1 MQKHPDLAIL
11 LKAAT
16 PLVVVETHEEI
27 RAIEAFQGCLSEF
40 WKPLYRWSVTHGL
53 VRLDM
58 DMPPAPGQDTSP
70 QATLRRILQNREKS
84 VYLLLDFAPWLEDP
98 VNIRLIKEICQQ
110 QQAEHTL
117 AIIGPKIPLPPGLQP
132 IAHRY
137 DLQLPGSAELEAM
150 IREEAFNWSRR
161 HDGRRVKVHKRSL
174 EQLVRTLQGLTLKDA
189 RRLARNAIYHDG
201 AITDEDLP
209 QVMQAKFELLSQGGV
224 LQFEYETARFS
235 EVAGLRKLKHWL
247 ELRKPAFF
255 ADKPLPGLD
264 SPRGVLLLGVQG
276 GGKSLAAKAVAG
288 LYGLPLL
295 RLDLASLYNKYHGE
309 SERNLR
315 ESLKTADIMAP
326 CVLWVDEIE
335 KGVATSD
342 SDEGTSKRMLGTLLN
357 WLSERRHPVFL
368 VATANDISAL
378 PPELMRKGRLDEI
391 FFVDLPDHEVRREIF
406 RIHLQKREQD
416 PENFDLDELA
426 NHAEGFS
433 GAEIEQAVVSGL
445 YQAYARQE
453 DLNDSHILAALKNTH
468 PLSHVM
474 AEKVQ
479 ALREW
484 GQSRAVPAD

>member
-16 PLVVVETHEEI
+16 PLVVVETHEEL
-27 RAIEAFQGCLSEF
+27 RTIEAFQSCLSAF

-53 VRLDM
+53 VRLDL
-58 DMPPAPGQDTSP
+58 DMPPVDEADRNP
-70 QATLRRILQNREKS
+70 QATLRRILANREKS
-84 VYLLLDFAPWLEDP
+84 VYLLLDFAPWLDDP

-117 AIIGPKIPLPPGLQP
+117 AVIGPRIELPPGLQP

-137 DLQLPGSAELEAM
+137 DLQLPGSQELEQM
-150 IREEAFNWSRR
+150 IREEAFQWSRR

-189 RRLARNAIYHDG
+189 RRLARNAIYQDG
-201 AITDEDLP
+201 AITEDDLP
-209 QVMQAKFELLSQGGV
+209 QVMQAKFELLGQGGV
-224 LQFEYETARFS
+224 LEFEYETARFS
-235 EVAGLRKLKHWL
+235 EVAGLKRLKHWL

-255 ADKPLPGLD
+255 SDRPLPGLD
-264 SPRGVLLLGVQG
+264 SPRGILLLGVQG

-315 ESLKTADIMAP
+315 QSLKTADTMAP

-357 WLSERRHPVFL
+357 WLAERKQPVFL

-391 FFVDLPDHEVRREIF
+391 FFVDLPDHAVRQDIF
-406 RIHLQKREQD
+406 RIHLQKREQ
-416 PENFDLDELA
+416 PAEQFDLEQLA
-426 NHAEGFS
+426 SHSEGFS

-445 YQAYARQE
+445 YQAYARE
-453 DLNDSHILAALKNTH
+453 EALANEHILQALASTH
-468 PLSHVM
+468 PLSHTM
-474 AEKVQ
+474 AEQVQ

-484 GQSRAVPAD
+484 GRSRAVAAD

>member
-16 PLVVVETHEEI
+16 PLVVLETHEEL
-27 RAIEAFQGCLSEF
+27 RAIEAFQSCLSEF

-117 AIIGPKIPLPPGLQP
+117 AIIGPKIPLPPSLQP

-137 DLQLPGSAELEAM
+137 DLQLPGDAELEAM

-174 EQLVRTLQGLTLKDA
+174 EQLVRTLRGLNLKDA
-189 RRLARNAIYHDG
+189 RRLARNAIYQDG
-201 AITDEDLP
+201 AITEEDLP

-235 EVAGLRKLKHWL
+235 EVAGLRRLKHWL

-255 ADKPLPGLD
+255 SNKPLPGLD

-357 WLSERRHPVFL
+357 WLSERQHPVFL

-391 FFVDLPDHEVRREIF
+391 FFVDLPDHEVRKEIF
-406 RIHLQKREQD
+406 RIHLQKREQE
-416 PENFDLDELA
+416 PESFNLDELA

-445 YQAYARQE
+445 YQAYARE
-453 DLNDSHILAALKNTH
+453 EPLNDQHVLEALANTH

-484 GQSRAVPAD
+484 GRSRAVPAD